1 MYMHS
6 SPSEPI
12 LPLLAARKSLGE
24 SMSNKRPEPEP
35 RGAGNAAAGLHNE
48 SESHVFDAAHGAGE
62 GRVINKRGS
71 NPAERILE
79 HVTAECPSSSAL
91 SSSQYTVKAPKPDK
105 EDTQG
110 TNKASSQRLLSK
122 QKNTSHTPPAP
133 ATTSQPVLVNPA
145 PLEPDMPSRAT
156 FRRSKAPKASGQFTE
171 EPKHDLPPLSAFSF
185 SEILASIDPDV
196 RSSIDTIAEIC
207 GKSKLSLAN
216 EYGSHMP
223 PHGDL
228 SGASGHMGREE
239 VYGLGLEVVE
249 EVASD
254 AASAGIGEEEG
265 RKGTWGLF
273 GTRVG
278 AGKAVTGTSEVTT
291 TATLGRAES
300 EECLAEVV
308 PSPAVR
314 HLQALTR
321 VS

>member
-1 MYMHS
+1 
-6 SPSEPI
+6 
-12 LPLLAARKSLGE
+12 
-24 SMSNKRPEPEP
+24 MSNKRPEPGP
-35 RGAGNAAAGLHNE
+35 RRAGDAAAGMHNE
-48 SESHVFDAAHGAGE
+48 GESHVFDAAHGAGE

-71 NPAERILE
+71 NPAERILGQDTVE
-79 HVTAECPSSSAL
+79 RPSSSAVP
-91 SSSQYTVKAPKPDK
+91 SSQSTVKAPKPDK
-105 EDTQG
+105 ENPQG
-110 TNKASSQRLLSK
+110 KNKASSQQLLRK
-122 QKNTSHTPPAP
+122 QKNTSHTPSAS

-156 FRRSKAPKASGQFTE
+156 FRRSKAPKASGQFAQ

-228 SGASGHMGREE
+228 SGANGQVEREE
-239 VYGLGLEVVE
+239 VHGLGLEVVE

-265 RKGTWGLF
+265 RKGIWGLF
-273 GTRVG
+273 GTKVG
-278 AGKAVTGTSEVTT
+278 AGKAVTGTSDITT

>member
-1 MYMHS
+1 M
-6 SPSEPI
+6 PIEPFRAN
-12 LPLLAARKSLGE
+12 LTAACRAKDLAE
-24 SMSNKRPEPEP
+24 SMSNKRPEP
-35 RGAGNAAAGLHNE
+35 GARRAGDADAGLHNE
-48 SESHVFDAAHGAGE
+48 GESHVFDAAHGAGE
-62 GRVINKRGS
+62 GRVIKQRNS
-71 NPAERILE
+71 NPAERFLGQDTVD
-79 HVTAECPSSSAL
+79 HPSLSAV
-91 SSSQYTVKAPKPDK
+91 SPSQSTVKAPKPDK
-105 EDTQG
+105 ENTQAK
-110 TNKASSQRLLSK
+110 NKASSQQSLRK
-122 QKNTSHTPPAP
+122 QKNPSHTPPAS

-156 FRRSKAPKASGQFTE
+156 FRRSKAPKSSGQFTE

-228 SGASGHMGREE
+228 SGVSGQMEREE
-239 VYGLGLEVVE
+239 VHGLGLEVVE

-254 AASAGIGEEEG
+254 AASAGIWDEEG
-265 RKGTWGLF
+265 RKGIWGLF
-273 GTRVG
+273 GTKVG
-278 AGKAVTGTSEVTT
+278 AGKAVTGTSDVTT
-291 TATLGRAES
+291 TATLGRAAS